1 MIAAYQPISLLE
13 YYDGSSRTF
22 GFPNHGWLA
31 VVASGSRFYFT
42 SSVPRFNPGVMIP
55 KTGGGY
61 RRYSQPYVILKGFTT
76 PLFFRSVLTLS
87 LSALSGCRS
96 QMLRHI
102 DSYGM
107 VRGANPLYSTK
118 GWKSH

>member
-1 MIAAYQPISLLE
+1 M
-13 YYDGSSRTF
+13 
-22 GFPNHGWLA
+22 A
-31 VVASGSRFYFT
+31 VVAFGSRFYFT
-42 SSVPRFNPGVMIP
+42 PSVPRFNPGVMIP

-61 RRYSQPYVILKGFTT
+61 RRYSQPYVILKGFITF